1 MAEPCTVYL
10 IDDHPVV
17 VSGLRALLEAQ
28 GEYVVVGEAGD
39 YAAGLE
45 GVQAASPN
53 IVIVDGSLP
62 GGSGITLVSQ
72 LRAAQPGL
80 LLLALTL
87 HEESTYVREVF
98 KAGANGF
105 VLKRTAADDLL
116 RALRCVRDGGIFVDP
131 GVASKV
137 VARARTL
144 SRPVEDLSEREETVI
159 RLVAQGFSN
168 KEISRKLS
176 IGIKTVETYRARAYD
191 KLGTKSRAALVEFAI
206 SEGWFDQD
214 MPQRPR

>member
-1 MAEPCTVYL
+1 MGAPCPVYL

-17 VSGLRALLEAQ
+17 VVGLRALLEAE
-28 GEYVVVGEAGD
+28 GEYHVVGHAGD
-39 YAAGLE
+39 YASGLAGVL
-45 GVQAASPN
+45 GAAPA

-62 GGSGITLVSQ
+62 GGSGIALVSQ
-72 LRAAQPGL
+72 LRAAMPSL

-87 HEESTYVREVF
+87 HEESTYVREFF

-116 RALRCVRDGGIFVDP
+116 RALRCIRGGDVFVDP
-131 GVASKV
+131 GIANKV
-137 VARARTL
+137 LPGSRAL
-144 SRPVEDLSEREETVI
+144 SRPVEELSEREEMVV

-191 KLGTKSRAALVEFAI
+191 KLGTRSRASLVNFAI
-206 SEGWFDQD
+206 SEGWFGV
-214 MPQRPR
+214 MP

>member
-1 MAEPCTVYL
+1 MAAPCSVYL

-28 GEYVVVGEAGD
+28 GEYQVVGEAGD

-45 GVQAASPN
+45 GVLAASPS
-53 IVIVDGSLP
+53 IAIVDGSLP
-62 GGSGITLVSQ
+62 GGSGIALVSE
-72 LRAAQPGL
+72 LRASQPAL

-87 HEESTYVREVF
+87 HEESTYVREFF

-105 VLKRTAADDLL
+105 VLKRSAADDLL
-116 RALRCVRDGGIFVDP
+116 RALRCVRDGGVFVDP
-131 GVASKV
+131 AVASKV
-137 VARARTL
+137 ITGARTL
-144 SRPVEDLSEREETVI
+144 SQPVEALSEREETVI

-176 IGIKTVETYRARAYD
+176 LGIKTVETYRARAYD
-191 KLGTKSRAALVEFAI
+191 KLGTKSRATLVEFAI
-206 SEGWFDQD
+206 SEGWFDHD
-214 MPQRPR
+214 MLPRPH